1 MFLHGVSPGR
11 NSCSCCG
18 VSGYR
23 WGGGVTG
30 IGVPMSWVASRRM
43 RWHDGSVTKG
53 MDEIAVLV
61 RSALAREDLSAFME
75 LLDPAVTWG
84 APGARNP
91 SCKNRNQVLAW
102 YQRGQD
108 AGVRGSVYNVE
119 VLGDR
124 LLVSMSV
131 RGTDGAKERGGVAL
145 RFQVL
150 TIRNGK
156 VVDIVGFDDKSEAL
170 SYVS

>member
-1 MFLHGVSPGR
+1 MG
-11 NSCSCCG
+11 
-18 VSGYR
+18 
-23 WGGGVTG
+23 
-30 IGVPMSWVASRRM
+30 PMA
-43 RWHDGSVTKG
+43 KG
-53 MDEIAVLV
+53 MDDIAALV
-61 RSALAREDLSAFME
+61 KRALVSGDLSAITE
-75 LLDPAVTWG
+75 LLDPDVTWG

-102 YQRGQD
+102 YQRGRD
-108 AGVRGSVYNVE
+108 AGVRGSVYDVE

-131 RGTDGAKERGGVAL
+131 RGTEDAQDRGGTAL

-150 TIRNGK
+150 TVRSDKIVN
-156 VVDIVGFDDKSEAL
+156 IVGFDDKAEAL

>member
-1 MFLHGVSPGR
+1 M
-11 NSCSCCG
+11 
-18 VSGYR
+18 
-23 WGGGVTG
+23 
-30 IGVPMSWVASRRM
+30 A
-43 RWHDGSVTKG
+43 KG

-61 RSALAREDLSAFME
+61 RKALAAEDLSGFSE

-91 SCKNRNQVLAW
+91 TCKNRNQVLAW
-102 YQRGQD
+102 YQRGRD
-108 AGVRGSVYNVE
+108 AGVRGSVYDVE

-131 RGTDGAKERGGVAL
+131 RGTDNARERGGTAL

-150 TIRNGK
+150 TVQSGK
-156 VVDIVGFDDKSEAL
+156 VVDIVGFDEKAEAL

>member
-1 MFLHGVSPGR
+1 MTEGALE
-11 NSCSCCG
+11 
-18 VSGYR
+18 
-23 WGGGVTG
+23 
-30 IGVPMSWVASRRM
+30 
-43 RWHDGSVTKG
+43 G
-53 MDEIAVLV
+53 MDEVAGLV
-61 RSALAREDLSAFME
+61 RNALAAEDLSAFTD
-75 LLDPAVTWG
+75 LLDPSVTWG

-102 YQRGQD
+102 YQRGRD
-108 AGVRGSVYNVE
+108 AGVRGSVYDVE

-131 RGTDGAKERGGVAL
+131 RGTENARERGGAAL

-156 VVDIVGFDDKSEAL
+156 VVKIVGFDDKTEAL
-170 SYVS
+170 SYVR

>member
-1 MFLHGVSPGR
+1 M
-11 NSCSCCG
+11 
-18 VSGYR
+18 
-23 WGGGVTG
+23 VTMG
-30 IGVPMSWVASRRM
+30 L
-43 RWHDGSVTKG
+43 
-53 MDEIAVLV
+53 DEVAVLV
-61 RSALAREDLSAFME
+61 RNALAAEDLSAFAE

-91 SCKNRNQVLAW
+91 ACKNRNQVLTW
-102 YQRGQD
+102 YQRGRD
-108 AGVRGSVYNVE
+108 AGVRGSVYDVA

-131 RGTDGAKERGGVAL
+131 RGTENARERGGAAL

-150 TIRNGK
+150 TVRSGR
-156 VVDIVGFDDKSEAL
+156 VVDIVGFDDKTEAL